1 MDSKNFYELVERMAQ
16 DEMETIA
23 TKGDEY
29 TGGSSDML
37 NNFKGA
43 ATSIGLTPLQI
54 WATFANKHWQSIMSY
69 VRSGTEASEESIE
82 GRIKDLRNYLTF
94 LRALVEENKTTKP
107 QASKPVVSSKKED
120 SVF

>member
-1 MDSKNFYELVERMAQ
+1 MDSKTFYELAERMVR
-16 DEMETIA
+16 DEMETVA

-29 TGGSSDML
+29 TCGSADVL
-37 NNFKGA
+37 QNFKGA
-43 ATSIGLTPLQI
+43 AANIGLSPLQI

-69 VRSGTEASEESIE
+69 VRTGKEASDESVE

-107 QASKPVVSSKKED
+107 QASTPKPKESKNED
-120 SVF
+120 IF